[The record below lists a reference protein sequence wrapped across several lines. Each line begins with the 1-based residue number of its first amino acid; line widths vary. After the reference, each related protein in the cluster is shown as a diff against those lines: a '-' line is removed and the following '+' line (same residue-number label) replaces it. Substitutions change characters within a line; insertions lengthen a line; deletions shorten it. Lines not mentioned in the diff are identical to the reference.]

1 MHETMIDLLADE
13 MQDLYDAEK
22 QLVKALPK
30 MVKAASS
37 EELSQALGNH
47 LEQTQEQVTRLER
60 AFEMIHKKPRAKAC
74 AAMKGLVSEA
84 QERMQAEK
92 NEPLSDLAMIC
103 AAQKVEHYE
112 IAGYGTLKAWAEE
125 LGLEDVAGLLAET
138 LNEEK
143 EADRRLTGIA
153 EDLLTSTS
161 DETGDRAGTTRSM
174 GLHQGKRA

>member
-37 EELSQALGNH
+37 EQLSQGLGDH
-47 LEQTQEQVTRLER
+47 LGQTQEQVTRLER
-60 AFEMIHKKPRAKAC
+60 AFEMMHKKPRNKAC

-112 IAGYGTLKAWAEE
+112 IAGYGTLKAWAED
-125 LGLEDVAGLLAET
+125 LGLEDVADLLADT

-153 EDLLTSTS
+153 EDLLTGTS
-161 DETGDRAGTTRSM
+161 DETGDHAGTTRSL
-174 GLHQGKRA
+174 G